1 MSDEINKPEN
11 LSEVEGFK
19 TKSRGLRGD
28 LNEQIESRVTGNV
41 TEYGKQ
47 LVKFHGSY
55 IQDDRDRRAEREDKK
70 LEWAYSFMIRLR
82 IPGGDIT
89 A

>member
-19 TKSRGLRGD
+19 TGSRGLRGD
-28 LNEQIESRVTGNV
+28 LAEQMDNRMTGNV

-55 IQDDRDRRAEREDKK
+55 IQDDRDRRAE
-70 LEWAYSFMIRLR
+70 
-82 IPGGDIT
+82 T
-89 A
+89 